1 MGIDDDLLAFIDLIY
16 EAAVNSARWPAA
28 LIRLADITKTAQ
40 VALASMDC
48 RAQTFDS
55 IAPRT
60 DPVMHA
66 RYKNY
71 WAFHNPLWHIAAQ
84 QPAGTVFSFDSI
96 MSRKEFTGT
105 PVFNEWFRPA
115 DFGLA
120 FVAANLFAR
129 DQVSSLLCVANTT
142 KNDHITTEQM
152 LAFKAALPHVTRAVQ
167 IHRELRTHDL
177 DHDTAPERLEHLQ
190 RSVMLVDGAARV
202 LFANA
207 AARKLLGSRGGL
219 AVKAGCLHSTDN
231 FGRHPRIDRLLL
243 AQGLHAT
250 GSRRKI
256 FHSARP
262 APLTPAGD
270 GDTAA
275 DKRRRRGTS
284 LARLGSSRRHCH
296 RRRFRPRKNRCT
308 ERTRVSVAAAERV
321 QIPHHGFHPLIEH
334 MGINLRR

>member
-1 MGIDDDLLAFIDLIY
+1 MDLDDDLLGFIDLIY

-48 RAQTFDS
+48 RAQTYDS
-55 IAPRT
+55 LAPRT

-84 QPAGTVFSFDSI
+84 QPAGAVFSFDSI
-96 MSRKEFTGT
+96 MSRKDFTGT

-120 FVAANLFAR
+120 FVAANLFAHN
-129 DQVSSLLCVANTT
+129 QVSSLLCVANTT

-207 AARKLLGSRGGL
+207 AARKLLGSHSGL
-219 AVKAGCLHSTDN
+219 TVKTGCLHSTDESEA
-231 FGRHPRIDRLLL
+231 I
-243 AQGLHAT
+243 QGLIASCSHKAFT
-250 GSRRKI
+250 PQGPGGKFSIQRGPRRSPLRVMVTPLRAKGAVAELPWLGFNLPVAI
-256 FHSARP
+256 VTVADSARE
-262 APLTPAGD
+262 
-270 GDTAA
+270 
-275 DKRRRRGTS
+275 KS
-284 LARLGSSRRHCH
+284 LH
-296 RRRFRPRKNRCT
+296 
-308 ERTRVSVAAAERV
+308 
-321 QIPHHGFHPLIEH
+321 
-334 MGINLRR
+334 